1 MPHTPF
7 DRHVERMVSSIQQ
20 SQEERLW
27 HRRIVSLYTWM
38 SRFKEHP
45 TEPFVG
51 SGNLHQEDAEL
62 RAFKKR
68 IKDLEEEKEFLKKA
82 SARQLENRSLLEQ
95 IRRIHEAS
103 RGTYGSKKI
112 THEVNRKSD
121 EQFNHKRIE
130 RIMRENGIQ
139 SKVRKKYKAATNSK
153 HSLPAAENI
162 LNRDFKADRPGQKM
176 VSDIT
181 YIPTDEGWLCL
192 AGVMDLCGNK
202 IVGISMDE
210 RMTKELVIAALKDA
224 VRHTRSTEGCILH
237 SDRGSQYCSLDY
249 QALAKEHGFISSMSR
264 KGNCWDNAPM
274 ESFWGKLKQE
284 WLNEQHFR
292 TREEARSAVFEYI
305 WIFYNR
311 KRIHEANGCLTPEDY
326 YRRHQTDLK
335 AA

>member
-1 MPHTPF
+1 MIRYLYMEHNRSKYRIAKMAQWLQVSKSGYYAWRRRTP
-7 DRHVERMVSSIQQ
+7 
-20 SQEERLW
+20 
-27 HRRIVSLYTWM
+27 
-38 SRFKEHP
+38 
-45 TEPFVG
+45 
-51 SGNLHQEDAEL
+51 
-62 RAFKKR
+62 
-68 IKDLEEEKEFLKKA
+68 

-130 RIMRENGIQ
+130 RIMRENGIR
-139 SKVRKKYKAATNSK
+139 SKVGKKYKAITNSK
-153 HSLPAAENI
+153 HSLPVAENI

-181 YIPTDEGWLCL
+181 YIPTDEGWLYL

-202 IVGISMDE
+202 IVGISMDG

-292 TREEARSAVFEYI
+292 TREEARAAVFEYI

-311 KRIHEANGCLTPEDY
+311 KRIHEANGYLTPEDY